1 MYLSVPSVSGADA
14 TWYGSLRGGI
24 QFTDD
29 ETKFYDGA
37 SRWGIKGQSE
47 VSEGL
52 TAVYN
57 FEHKISTT
65 DASQPGGR
73 LANVGLSG
81 GFGTLTL
88 GQFWSASYNH
98 AGVIR
103 DFPFWHT
110 SSDTSLR
117 VGNALS
123 YSLATDVISFQI
135 DAIMDGKV
143 DTGSA
148 IDQIEF
154 GMTLGL
160 GDVGKVALGYT
171 TVEEV
176 AVVRTIAAIPAT
188 YEVKRANENDEQIDV
203 SQITVRVAKN
213 NDVSVT
219 DGKVNANGQGDIKRD
234 RGTAQIGECNSKDT
248 TADDACVY
256 AIAYES
262 RDINVNTPTGG
273 GPENATV
280 TVQFYAPSNVQVKT
294 EAVEEMTKSEI
305 IRPETKT
312 GHISAEFVLGAVT
325 TALGYSQE
333 EVEGVSGKENTTF
346 IGVHGGIGDT
356 GLNWGAYS
364 RNIEKADGSEK
375 DSWTIGLSKSLGGG
389 ASTYIEHHNSDDN
402 GSTTSVALRIDF

>member
-29 ETKFYDGA
+29 ETSFYDGA
-37 SRWGIKGQSE
+37 SRWGIKGESE

-52 TAVYN
+52 TAVYR
-57 FEHKISTT
+57 FEHSISTV

-88 GQFWSASYNH
+88 GRIWSASYNH

-103 DFPFWHT
+103 DFPNWHT
-110 SSDTSLR
+110 ASDTSIR
-117 VGNALS
+117 VGSALS
-123 YSLATDVISFQI
+123 YSLSTEAVSFQI
-135 DAIMDGKV
+135 DAIMDGEV

-148 IDQIEF
+148 IDQLEF

-171 TVEEV
+171 TVKEVMEE
-176 AVVRTIAAIPAT
+176 RTIPAKSAT
-188 YEVKRANENDEQIDV
+188 YQV
-203 SQITVRVAKN
+203 SRMDKDGLVPVREITVKVAKN
-213 NDVSVT
+213 DSVSYEDGEVT
-219 DGKVNANGQGDIKRD
+219 SAGQMDIVKNNK
-234 RGTAQIGECNSKDT
+234 GIYHIGSCEEDAS
-248 TADDACVY
+248 ADNACVD
-256 AIAYES
+256 ARAYES
-262 RDINVNTPTGG
+262 RQVDVMIRSGG
-273 GPENATV
+273 GVDNSEV
-280 TVQFYAPSNVQVKT
+280 FFYYHAPADVDVAT
-294 EAVEEMTKSEI
+294 EAVEETTVSEVTS
-305 IRPETKT
+305 PETKT
-312 GHISAEFVLGAVT
+312 GHVSAEFALGGLT

-333 EVEGVSGKENTTF
+333 EVDGVSGKETTTF
-346 IGVHGGIGDT
+346 IGAHGGIGDS
-356 GLNWGAYS
+356 GVSWGAFS
-364 RNIEKADGSEK
+364 RNIEKADGSER

-389 ASTYIEHHNSDDN
+389 ASTYIEHNNDDFN

>member
-24 QFTDD
+24 HFTDD

-37 SRWGIKGQSE
+37 SRWGIKGKSE

-110 SSDTSLR
+110 SPDTSLR

-123 YSLATDVISFQI
+123 YSLSTDVISFQI

-148 IDQIEF
+148 IDQMEF

-176 AVVRTIAAIPAT
+176 AVERTFAAIPAT
-188 YEVKRANENDEQIDV
+188 YETIHERESDDPIDV
-203 SQITVRVAKN
+203 SEITVRVAKN
-213 NDVSVT
+213 NEYLT
-219 DGKVNANGQGDIKRD
+219 DGQINTNGQLQILRNK
-234 RGTAQIGECNSKDT
+234 GTYKLGECNSDT
-248 TADDACVY
+248 TADDACVD
-256 AIAYES
+256 AIAYETREIELNS
-262 RDINVNTPTGG
+262 STGG
-273 GPENATV
+273 GVEETRV
-280 TVQFYAPSNVQVKT
+280 LVLYYAPSNVRVKT
-294 EAVEEMTKSEI
+294 EAVEEMTKSEV
-305 IRPETKT
+305 IRPETKK
-312 GHISAEFVLGAVT
+312 GHISAEFALGAVT
-325 TALGYSQE
+325 TALGYSQL
-333 EVEGVSGKENTTF
+333 EVEGISGKENTTF

-364 RNIEKADGSEK
+364 RNIENADGSEK

-389 ASTYIEHHNSDDN
+389 ASTYIEHHNNDVD

>member
-24 QFTDD
+24 HFTDD

-57 FEHKISTT
+57 FEHKISTN

-88 GQFWSASYNH
+88 GQIWSASYNH

-110 SSDTSLR
+110 SPDTSLR

-135 DAIMDGKV
+135 DAIMDGEV

-148 IDQIEF
+148 IDQMEF

-176 AVVRTIAAIPAT
+176 AVERTIAAIPAT
-188 YEVKRANENDEQIDV
+188 YETKPEDENGATVDV
-203 SQITVRVAKN
+203 SQITVKVAKN
-213 NDVSVT
+213 DDVNLT
-219 DGKVNANGQGDIKRD
+219 DGQINGEGQGEIIKEK
-234 RGTAQIGECNSKDT
+234 GVISIGSCDNDT
-248 TADDACVY
+248 TADNACVD

-262 RDINVNTPTGG
+262 RDINVAVRSGG
-273 GPENATV
+273 GNEITTV
-280 TVQFYAPSNVQVKT
+280 TVQYYAPSNVQVKT
-294 EAVEEMTKSEI
+294 EAVEKMTKSEV
-305 IRPETKT
+305 IRPETKK
-312 GHISAEFVLGAVT
+312 GHISAEFALGAVT

-389 ASTYIEHHNSDDN
+389 ASTYIEHHNNDVD

>member
-24 QFTDD
+24 HFTDD

-37 SRWGIKGQSE
+37 SRWGIKGKSE

-57 FEHKISTT
+57 FEHKISTN

-88 GQFWSASYNH
+88 GQIWSASYNH

-110 SSDTSLR
+110 SPDTSLR

-135 DAIMDGKV
+135 DAIMDGEV

-148 IDQIEF
+148 IDQMEF

-176 AVVRTIAAIPAT
+176 AVERTIAAIPAT
-188 YEVKRANENDEQIDV
+188 YETKPEDENGATVDV
-203 SQITVRVAKN
+203 SQITVKVAKN
-213 NDVSVT
+213 DDVNLT
-219 DGKVNANGQGDIKRD
+219 DGQINGEGQGEIIKEK
-234 RGTAQIGECNSKDT
+234 GVISIGICDNDT
-248 TADDACVY
+248 TADNACVD

-262 RDINVNTPTGG
+262 RDINVAVRSGG
-273 GPENATV
+273 GNETTTV
-280 TVQFYAPSNVQVKT
+280 TVQYYAPSNVQVKT
-294 EAVEEMTKSEI
+294 EAVEEMTKSEV
-305 IRPETKT
+305 IRPETKK
-312 GHISAEFVLGAVT
+312 GHISAEFALGAVT

-389 ASTYIEHHNSDDN
+389 ASTYIEHHNNDVD

>member
-24 QFTDD
+24 HFTDD

-57 FEHKISTT
+57 FEHKISTN

-88 GQFWSASYNH
+88 GQIWSASYNH

-110 SSDTSLR
+110 SPDTSLR

-135 DAIMDGKV
+135 DAIMDGEV

-148 IDQIEF
+148 IDQMEF

-176 AVVRTIAAIPAT
+176 AVERTIAAIPAT
-188 YEVKRANENDEQIDV
+188 YETKPEDENGATVDV
-203 SQITVRVAKN
+203 SQITVKVAKN
-213 NDVSVT
+213 DDVNLT
-219 DGKVNANGQGDIKRD
+219 DGQINGEGQGEIIKEK
-234 RGTAQIGECNSKDT
+234 GVISIGICDNDT
-248 TADDACVY
+248 TADNACVD

-262 RDINVNTPTGG
+262 RDINVAVRSGG
-273 GPENATV
+273 GNETTTV
-280 TVQFYAPSNVQVKT
+280 TVQYYAPSNVQVKT
-294 EAVEEMTKSEI
+294 EAVEEMTKSEV
-305 IRPETKT
+305 IRPETKK
-312 GHISAEFVLGAVT
+312 GHISAEFALGAVT

>member
-29 ETKFYDGA
+29 ETSFYDGA
-37 SRWGIKGQSE
+37 SRWGIKGESE

-52 TAVYN
+52 TAVYR
-57 FEHKISTT
+57 FEHSISTV

-88 GQFWSASYNH
+88 GRIWSASYNH

-103 DFPFWHT
+103 DFPNWHT
-110 SSDTSLR
+110 ASDTSIR
-117 VGNALS
+117 VGSALS
-123 YSLATDVISFQI
+123 YSLSTEAVSFQI
-135 DAIMDGKV
+135 DAIMDGEV

-148 IDQIEF
+148 IDQLEF

-171 TVEEV
+171 TVKEVMEE
-176 AVVRTIAAIPAT
+176 RTIPAKSAT
-188 YEVKRANENDEQIDV
+188 YKLKNSDENNPTLVRE
-203 SQITVRVAKN
+203 ITVKVAKN
-213 NDVSVT
+213 AIDYFT
-219 DGKVNANGQGDIKRD
+219 DGVINENGR
-234 RGTAQIGECNSKDT
+234 AQIKQTNQGTYEIGSCSMDA
-248 TADDACVY
+248 TADNACVD
-256 AIAYES
+256 AIAYEL
-262 RDINVNTPTGG
+262 RKVTVMIPAGG
-273 GPENATV
+273 GVDTSQV
-280 TVQFYAPSNVQVKT
+280 RFDYYAPGEVDVAT
-294 EAVEEMTKSEI
+294 EAVEETAVSEVTS
-305 IRPETKT
+305 PETKT
-312 GHISAEFVLGAVT
+312 GHVSAEFALGGLT

-333 EVEGVSGKENTTF
+333 EVDGVTGKKTTTF
-346 IGVHGGIGDT
+346 IGAHGGIGDS
-356 GLNWGAYS
+356 GVSWGAFS
-364 RNIEKADGSEK
+364 RNIEKADGSER

-389 ASTYIEHHNSDDN
+389 ASTYIEHNNDDFS